1 MRSAFHVR
9 FGSAVVL
16 GVAGLAMV
24 GCSGN
29 KGDSPAGPDKAA
41 TVSGDKATKAM
52 MGIRQ
57 VQDEINV
64 AKGNVK
70 SLVDAMTALKNSSG
84 GGMQPAFQNFQT
96 ALSTMQT
103 HADKVAARSQD
114 MQARAK
120 EYREYWE
127 NEVKGMD
134 NAELRA
140 GAQERANKV
149 NERFDAI
156 RGKFE
161 ECRKLYQPFVKDCN
175 DVNGYLSKE
184 LSASSLGV
192 ASGALDKGI
201 ADGKQLSK
209 SIDDAIVELVSVSV
223 KMSPE
228 TR

>member
-1 MRSAFHVR
+1 MRNSLHVR
-9 FGSAVVL
+9 VGSVL
-16 GVAGLAMV
+16 LVGVAGLAMV
-24 GCSGN
+24 GCNSSKDSG
-29 KGDSPAGPDKAA
+29 PAPTKAA
-41 TVSGDKATKAM
+41 TISGDKAGKAM
-52 MGIRQ
+52 AGIQQ

-70 SLVDAMTALKNSSG
+70 SLVDSMTALRNSSG
-84 GGMQPAFQNFQT
+84 GGMQPAFKNFQESL
-96 ALSTMQT
+96 ATMQT

-127 NEVKGMD
+127 NEVAQMD
-134 NAELRA
+134 NPELRA
-140 GAQERANKV
+140 GAQERAQKV
-149 NERFDAI
+149 SAHFDAI

-192 ASGALDKGI
+192 ANGALDKGI

-209 SIDDAIVELVSVSV
+209 AIDDAIVELVSVSV

-228 TR
+228 TK